1 MSKPFVSGFVIG
13 LTLLF
18 VCGVGASRLRQKDTK
33 HRDLETEK
41 YQTEVLDATPVRIG
55 TLTAKQRIH
64 SKISSHYSELT
75 NNLPGDK
82 TISETVAHSKSKIIE
97 RSVEI
102 GVGELLTEPEA
113 PEAYLGE
120 LARSSDLIIRGR
132 VTKRASQI
140 TEDDTFLFTDY
151 DVIIVEVFK
160 NNAAAPID
168 AGKTI
173 VVTRPG
179 GKVVLDGVV
188 VKATDSAYAALPI
201 NTNDVV
207 VFLQFIPETGAYKTT
222 RATGAFELEGLTV
235 RPLTGVPFPPGVIRD
250 SDSFLETIRAVSTK

>member
-1 MSKPFVSGFVIG
+1 MSKPFVFGFVIG
-13 LTLLF
+13 LALLL

-41 YQTEVLDATPVRIG
+41 YQTEVLDATPVEMGR
-55 TLTAKQRIH
+55 LTAKQRVH
-64 SKISSHYSELT
+64 SKLYSHYSELT

-102 GVGELLTEPEA
+102 GLGELLTEPEA

-132 VTKRASQI
+132 VTKRVSQI

-151 DVIIVEVFK
+151 DVIVIEVFN

-168 AGKTI
+168 LGKTI

-179 GKVVLDGVV
+179 GKVLVDGVV
-188 VKATDSAYAALPI
+188 VKATDSAYAALPV

-207 VFLQFIPETGAYKTT
+207 VFLRFIPETGAYKTT
-222 RATGAFELEGLTV
+222 RATGAFELVGSTV

-250 SDSFLETIRAVSTK
+250 SNSFLETIRAVSNK